1 MAGGQVPEAE
11 IAAQEEVT
19 DPVNTADDQQMF
31 QLQNFSGGS
40 LLVVARCRA
49 G

>member
-1 MAGGQVPEAE
+1 MPETE
-11 IAAQEEVT
+11 VAAQEEVA
-19 DPVNTADDQQMF
+19 DLVDIADDKQMF
-31 QLQNFSGGS
+31 QLQKFSGGS

>member
-1 MAGGQVPEAE
+1 MPETE
-11 IAAQEEVT
+11 VAAQEEVARFV
-19 DPVNTADDQQMF
+19 DTADDQQMF
-31 QLQNFSGGS
+31 QLQRFSGGS